1 MDFGAEP
8 LCFANFFVDFV
19 LKRGILRRLRGKSGS
34 VFVDKTQTKY
44 VYRLSV
50 RTSGRPRAYNKEE
63 PREVFGRLMRF
74 LCFYGSLTG
83 YLSVL

>member
-1 MDFGAEP
+1 MG
-8 LCFANFFVDFV
+8 FV
-19 LKRGILRRLRGKSGS
+19 LKRMILGGLREKSGT

-50 RTSGRPRAYNKEE
+50 RTSGQPRAYNKEE
-63 PREVFGRLMRF
+63 PREVFRRLVRF